1 MFILFI
7 YVYWAYPE
15 LSHGLWNTLDK
26 SVQNIIYVLILPNEL
41 GLAKNL
47 QLGLP

>member
-7 YVYWAYPE
+7 YVYWVYPE

-26 SVQNIIYVLILPNEL
+26 SVQNIFYVLLLPYEL